1 MLYVP
6 VATSPISALPFLKRE
21 SMVFLLF
28 KYCLPTRSNC
38 FVSHFYQSVGWIPL
52 KLGKRKKER
61 ERESSFLQR
70 STWRIGSFVCVWFF
84 FFLSPSKLKVE
95 MQELKKNVRVSN
107 IILINE
113 RMFSQM
119 LVTML
124 NEFYRLSWE
133 EEIDDTICSI
143 ISNYFFF
150 LSIFDSFFL
159 FFFLDKNLRKS
170 SYNFYTISMIL
181 SWNIYYKE
189 NSVTRKMW
197 FINEI

>member
-1 MLYVP
+1 MCSMFRWP
-6 VATSPISALPFLKRE
+6 RHPFPL
-21 SMVFLLF
+21 
-28 KYCLPTRSNC
+28 
-38 FVSHFYQSVGWIPL
+38 SHFSNENRWCSFCLNIAYQHDRIVSFLIFTNPSDEFHWSWE
-52 KLGKRKKER
+52 REKKK

-70 STWRIGSFVCVWFF
+70 SIWRIGSFVCVWFF

-159 FFFLDKNLRKS
+159 FFF
-170 SYNFYTISMIL
+170 F
-181 SWNIYYKE
+181 
-189 NSVTRKMW
+189 
-197 FINEI
+197 

>member
-1 MLYVP
+1 MCSMFRWP
-6 VATSPISALPFLKRE
+6 RHPFPL
-21 SMVFLLF
+21 
-28 KYCLPTRSNC
+28 
-38 FVSHFYQSVGWIPL
+38 SHFSNENRWCSFCLNIAYQRDRIVSFLIFTNPSDEFHWSWERE
-52 KLGKRKKER
+52 KRKER
-61 ERESSFLQR
+61 EKVHFYRDRLGESVL
-70 STWRIGSFVCVWFF
+70 SFVCDFS
-84 FFLSPSKLKVE
+84 FFLFPSKLKVE

-133 EEIDDTICSI
+133 EEIDDMICSI
-143 ISNYFFF
+143 ISNYFYQYSIHFF
-150 LSIFDSFFL
+150 Y

>member
-1 MLYVP
+1 MNSIE
-6 VATSPISALPFLKRE
+6 AGKEKKRKRE
-21 SMVFLLF
+21 KV
-28 KYCLPTRSNC
+28 
-38 FVSHFYQSVGWIPL
+38 HFYRDRLGESVL
-52 KLGKRKKER
+52 
-61 ERESSFLQR
+61 
-70 STWRIGSFVCVWFF
+70 SFVYDFS

-119 LVTML
+119 LTML

-143 ISNYFFF
+143 ISNYFYQY
-150 LSIFDSFFL
+150 SIFFI
-159 FFFLDKNLRKS
+159 FFLDKNLRKS
-170 SYNFYTISMIL
+170 SYNFSTISMIL